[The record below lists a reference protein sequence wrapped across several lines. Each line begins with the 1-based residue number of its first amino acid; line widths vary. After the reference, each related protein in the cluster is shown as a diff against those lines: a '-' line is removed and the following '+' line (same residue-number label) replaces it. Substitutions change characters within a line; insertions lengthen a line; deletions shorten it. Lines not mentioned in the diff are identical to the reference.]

1 MIWADRNLEHYIH
14 INFVIL
20 LFFPD
25 GSIEEKQ
32 VTKDNEGRETTT
44 VIKKSGEDCY
54 TVTTIKHPDGRE
66 ERQESNS
73 CPQLNDFSRSFSGQL
88 GSLARESIVDRIF
101 KF

>member
-1 MIWADRNLEHYIH
+1 MIYIH

-20 LFFPD
+20 LFFLD

-73 CPQLNDFSRSFSGQL
+73 CPQLNDFSRSFSVQL

>member
-1 MIWADRNLEHYIH
+1 MIYIH

-20 LFFPD
+20 LFFSD

-44 VIKKSGEDCY
+44 VIKKFGEDCY

-88 GSLARESIVDRIF
+88 GSLARESLVDRIF

>member
-1 MIWADRNLEHYIH
+1 M
-14 INFVIL
+14 FIL
-20 LFFPD
+20 LIFLD

-54 TVTTIKHPDGRE
+54 TVTTIKYPDGRE

>member
-1 MIWADRNLEHYIH
+1 MIYIH

-20 LFFPD
+20 LFFSD

>member
-1 MIWADRNLEHYIH
+1 MIYIH

-20 LFFPD
+20 LFFLD

>member
-1 MIWADRNLEHYIH
+1 MIYIH

-20 LFFPD
+20 LFFSD

-73 CPQLNDFSRSFSGQL
+73 CPQLNDFSRSFSGQM

>member
-1 MIWADRNLEHYIH
+1 MVYIH

-20 LFFPD
+20 LFFSD

>member
-1 MIWADRNLEHYIH
+1 MVYIH

-20 LFFPD
+20 LFFSD

-44 VIKKSGEDCY
+44 VTKKSGEDCY

>member
-1 MIWADRNLEHYIH
+1 M
-14 INFVIL
+14 
-20 LFFPD
+20 
-25 GSIEEKQ
+25 
-32 VTKDNEGRETTT
+32 TKDNEGRETTT

-101 KF
+101 KFYILLFSLPYFKSSLFFKTPTEDN

>member
-1 MIWADRNLEHYIH
+1 M
-14 INFVIL
+14 
-20 LFFPD
+20 
-25 GSIEEKQ
+25 
-32 VTKDNEGRETTT
+32 TKDNEGRETTT

-88 GSLARESIVDRIF
+88 GNLARESLVDRIF